1 MRLINGMSYKLFTAF
16 LITRIPLVVFS
27 DKRACK
33 KNENSK
39 SNGRPISME
48 SFPSIGIN
56 LRGLVMIG
64 DRNLQSVRLDF
75 YVMNVFGSIRDDF
88 IGRQTVIYVVS
99 WTSSNCIIDKF
110 AFARCVSI
118 LLRIFSVGMYQFPL
132 GQPGIA
138 TL

>member
-1 MRLINGMSYKLFTAF
+1 MQYL
-16 LITRIPLVVFS
+16 
-27 DKRACK
+27 
-33 KNENSK
+33 
-39 SNGRPISME
+39 PISME

-64 DRNLQSVRLDF
+64 DRYLQSVRLDF
-75 YVMNVFGSIRDDF
+75 YVMNVFGCIRDDF

-110 AFARCVSI
+110 APVRCVSI
-118 LLRIFSVGMYQFPL
+118 LLRIFSLGMYQFPL